1 MGMLLNYVQP
11 VSAVSIQDAC
21 VCQSCISQVLSC
33 KVMKE
38 GATQCCHLGIK
49 NSNAHVVLYKMSLY
63 NV

>member
-21 VCQSCISQVLSC
+21 VCQSCISQVLSY

-38 GATQCCHLGIK
+38 GLL
-49 NSNAHVVLYKMSLY
+49 NAAISA
-63 NV
+63 